1 MKKNKLIVLAGMV
14 LIAVGTILNVHD
26 AFNEFG
32 VLDISLHPQVLAQ
45 AGGVKGTTTGFGE
58 QLSADVDCEK
68 KTTTTSGSSS
78 SAGST
83 AGNHWDAGVS
93 AGNGVIG
100 GSAGGG
106 QSWGNT
112 TSTNNS
118 TTTTTTTTEKFTGKK
133 YYCGT
138 FEYVRTCSITNPCE
152 Q

>member
-58 QLSADVDCEK
+58 QESAEVKCRKE
-68 KTTTTSGSSS
+68 TTTTSGSSS

-83 AGNHWDAGVS
+83 TGNHWDAGVS

-118 TTTTTTTTEKFTGKK
+118 TTTTTTSTQEFKATK
-133 YYCGT
+133 YYCGK
-138 FEYVRTCSITNPCE
+138 FAYVRTCSITNPCE

>member
-1 MKKNKLIVLAGMV
+1 MKKNKMIVLAGMA

-45 AGGVKGTTTGFGE
+45 AGGVSGTTTGFGE
-58 QLSADVDCEK
+58 QDSAVVDCEK
-68 KTTTTSGSSS
+68 KTTTTNESSS
-78 SAGST
+78 SAGSGT
-83 AGNHWDAGVS
+83 NNSWNAGVS

-100 GSAGGG
+100 GSLGGG

-118 TTTTTTTTEKFTGKK
+118 TTTTTTTTEKFRATKYLCGK
-133 YYCGT
+133 
-138 FEYVRTCSITNPCE
+138 FSYVKICSITSPCD